1 LSDLETPYAN
11 GLFLFEV
18 QYPSQYPQL
27 PPNLK
32 FLTTNSG
39 HWRANPNLYANGKV
53 CLSLLNTW
61 ATPQWKPGQ
70 STLLQV
76 IISIQSMIMVS
87 RPYFN
92 EPGFG
97 DPVDSPPSL
106 AYSASIREGVVK
118 NAMLAHLKSLNTD
131 PNSPFADVIRTH
143 FKLKKNRILA
153 QLEKW
158 KSFQTDKN
166 WRNCKLNFAV
176 VVEK

>member
-1 LSDLETPYAN
+1 
-11 GLFLFEV
+11 V
-18 QYPSQYPQL
+18 
-27 PPNLK
+27 K

-61 ATPQWKPGQ
+61 ATPQWQPGQ

-76 IISIQSMIMVS
+76 IISIQSMILVS

-97 DPVDSPPSL
+97 DPDDSPRSL
-106 AYSASIREGVVK
+106 AYSSAVRDGVVK
-118 NAMLAHLKSLNTD
+118 NAMLAHLKSLKTY

-143 FKLKKNRILA
+143 FKLKKERIVA
-153 QLEKW
+153 QIEKW
-158 KSFQTDKN
+158 KSFQTNEK
-166 WRNCKLNFAV
+166 RFSELCESMASELEKL
-176 VVEK
+176 